1 MRSVLRLLLSTLAM
15 AVVVFSTPPLH
26 AQRGDRNA
34 PNWAGTPVIRSDAGY
49 VFVDGVGIDAPYEI
63 SFEEQLLSINGQTYD
78 EATFDLSPKVSPP
91 AVGDRRG
98 PGPRGSRGNGKMT
111 PGRRLIRDFE
121 VLNQGGVVILKS
133 GRAPI
138 IYVAEAVGH
147 DLLEFLLAESTGAAT
162 PSALPDTIDQAMR
175 QDWNRLAEAV
185 QMTPTFIARATQQVQ
200 DLNLVRDKVERE
212 FAAKRLGDRIN
223 YPLTMFA
230 MVLVVFALG
239 HLMAMAQSTFSP
251 AAGAET
257 AVETKRNITKSL
269 VIVALLS
276 TLDAHRSSKRVDAGV
291 ESHRRQTDQQSRA
304 AIGIQSQSHSTC
316 PRPVVLAQKRTPCQ
330 KSHLVV
336 LPSAHAA
343 NSSLANLS
351 FDVRLANLD
360 RQA

>member
-1 MRSVLRLLLSTLAM
+1 M

-276 TLDAHRSSKRVDAGV
+276 TLDLIWTLIAHQSGSMRELNPIGGKLISNPAQLLVFKVSLTALALGLLFWLRSVPLARKATWWCCLVLTLLTVRWL
-291 ESHRRQTDQQSRA
+291 TF
-304 AIGIQSQSHSTC
+304 HSMF
-316 PRPVVLAQKRTPCQ
+316 A
-330 KSHLVV
+330 
-336 LPSAHAA
+336 
-343 NSSLANLS
+343 
-351 FDVRLANLD
+351 
-360 RQA
+360 